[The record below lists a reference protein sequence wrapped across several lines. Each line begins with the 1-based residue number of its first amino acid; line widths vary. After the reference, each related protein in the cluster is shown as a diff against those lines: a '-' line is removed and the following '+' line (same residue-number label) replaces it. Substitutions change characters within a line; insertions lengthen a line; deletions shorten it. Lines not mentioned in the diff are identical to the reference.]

1 MITAKV
7 QTARKFYHLFST
19 ENPNKDLQLVIYTDA
34 GAVHSTTAASPVVAV
49 IGLYATADITFAAEG
64 SYYYVWQ
71 DVDDPETPILLVSG
85 QLVVVNSPI
94 ADFSTGVARKY
105 RYEAPGLDA
114 TVTDLKL
121 TIYDEDGDV
130 AATDDASA
138 IAGLDGVY
146 ETDAQIAIA
155 TEGVYAFVWSSVLE
169 GYAYTQLE
177 AFIVLPSPDT
187 RTVTAYVIDVSVDP
201 QVPQDG
207 VTVLVSETDGTPLF
221 KNVTN
226 SYGKALFSLRNG
238 DYVVSVQKAGQTYSK
253 NNLAIAVVDPA
264 PTLTNTFYLFATPFA
279 AAFDDSPLITTD
291 KKSLMTV
298 DLVDMSGEAMC
309 GRHII
314 ISSHLVPDTAVGS
327 QGTVGVMEPHRKITT
342 DGAGHA
348 EVYLL
353 RGAKV
358 DVAFEGTAIRRTIT
372 VPAQATFNL
381 LDIATE
387 DGDPFDINILDIA
400 TGIRR
405 SV

>member
-7 QTARKFYHLFST
+7 QTARKFYHLFSSA
-19 ENPNKDLQLVIYTDA
+19 NPNKDLQLVIYTDA
-34 GAVHSTTAASPVVAV
+34 GVVSSTNAATASAVVL
-49 IGLYATADITFAAEG
+49 GLYSTAGVIFAAEG

-71 DVDDPETPILLVSG
+71 DVDDPENPVILVSG
-85 QLVVVNSPI
+85 QLVVVNDPI

-105 RYEAPGLDA
+105 RYEAPALDE
-114 TVTDLKL
+114 TIVDLVL
-121 TIYDEDGDV
+121 TIYDSAGDAV
-130 AATDDASA
+130 ATESAAA
-138 IAGLDGVY
+138 IAGLDGIY
-146 ETDAQIAIA
+146 ETASQIALA
-155 TEGVYAFVWSSVLE
+155 TEGVYAFIWTSVLK
-169 GYAYTQLE
+169 GFAYTQLQ
-177 AFIVLPSPDT
+177 AFVVLPSPDT
-187 RTVTAYVIDVSVDP
+187 RKVTTYVIDQSVSP
-201 QVPQDG
+201 QVPLDG
-207 VTVLVSETDGTPLF
+207 VTVLVSKTDGTPLF
-221 KNVTN
+221 KSVTD

-238 DYVVSVQKAGQTYSK
+238 DYVVSIQKSGITYSK
-253 NNLAIAVVDPA
+253 NNLAVTVVDVTDTTP
-264 PTLTNTFYLFATPFA
+264 NVYYLFATPFA

-309 GRHII
+309 GIHII
-314 ISSHLVPDTAVGS
+314 ISSHLVPDTATGS
-327 QGTVGVMEPHRKITT
+327 LGTVGVMEAHRKITT

-358 DVAFEGTAIRRTIT
+358 VVAFEGTSIRRTIT

-405 SV
+405 SI